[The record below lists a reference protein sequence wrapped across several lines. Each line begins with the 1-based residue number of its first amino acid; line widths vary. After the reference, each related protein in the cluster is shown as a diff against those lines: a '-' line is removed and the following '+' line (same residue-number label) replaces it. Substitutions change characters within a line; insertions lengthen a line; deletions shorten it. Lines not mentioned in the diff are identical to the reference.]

1 MPARGQ
7 SHRFGICACACATMF
22 ASIMQCTHQL
32 VIPTRSLVVHLCI
45 WTASVDR
52 RSLSFRREAS
62 SGRSGR
68 RPGAEAQ
75 QDDQLGRHQRHR
87 RLPLLQLARPRGL
100 RATQHTATPLTS
112 PKYSTYQDC
121 HRGRGRYL
129 FEVFFLKIEAK
140 Y

>member
-87 RLPLLQLARPRGL
+87 RPPPPAPAGQAERAARN
-100 RATQHTATPLTS
+100 TT
-112 PKYSTYQDC
+112 
-121 HRGRGRYL
+121 HRDPSDL
-129 FEVFFLKIEAK
+129 SEVFNISRLSQGSWSLFIRGFFSKD
-140 Y
+140 